1 MSNKMPERMSDK
13 MSEYIPN
20 RMSNRMPG
28 FMPERMSVCLYYI
41 IYIYIHICQILPNT
55 IPGDMSETV
64 PEYFV
69 RVGITP
75 NEAIATLIEKPRH
88 HSGYCSDFMSRYV
101 KTRP

>member
-1 MSNKMPERMSDK
+1 MPERMSDK

-20 RMSNRMPG
+20 RMSNRMPA
-28 FMPERMSVCLYYI
+28 FMPECVYYI
-41 IYIYIHICQILPNT
+41 LLYIILPNT